1 MPCYLPQPTRAWSRV
16 ENSCYTNENINLL
29 TIQNQTQ
36 MLNKGN
42 VLQYKNNSANLTKSQ
57 KYSLMAKG
65 KWINRNTTWATQ
77 SVNGY
82 TNPNIKSLKRVQSI
96 NITTT
101 GATTNLPITCP
112 EPSIVIYPSLPENV
126 SGDNPQTLPP
136 PPPPPP
142 PEEPGDNPN
151 NVIPIVNDPEADE
164 PIVIPDLGTLICG
177 TQENV
182 CLGEIMENY
191 KSNLNCHPTTD
202 SNVPGTIM
210 DLCWNDGIQ
219 SWFPRQ
225 RYKMSNSGNKW
236 PVNAI
241 LVSAII
247 PK

>member
-1 MPCYLPQPTRAWSRV
+1 M
-16 ENSCYTNENINLL
+16 IH
-29 TIQNQTQ
+29 
-36 MLNKGN
+36 KGN

-65 KWINRNTTWATQ
+65 KWINRNTTWGTQ

-82 TNPNIKSLKRVQSI
+82 TNPNTKSLKRVHSVT
-96 NITTT
+96 ITTD
-101 GATTNLPITCP
+101 GNDSVLPITCP
-112 EPSIVIYPSLPENV
+112 EPSIIIYPVLPSTGTGTN
-126 SGDNPQTLPP
+126 SNPQTLPP
-136 PPPPPP
+136 PPSNPS
-142 PEEPGDNPN
+142 DNSETI
-151 NVIPIVNDPEADE
+151 IPIVSVPEVDE
-164 PIVIPDLGTLICG
+164 PIVIQDLGTLICG

-182 CLGEIMENY
+182 CTGEIIEYN
-191 KSNLNCHPTTD
+191 KSNTNCHPTTD

-210 DLCWNDGIQ
+210 DLCWDDRIQ

-225 RYKMSNSGNKW
+225 RYKMTNSGNKW